1 LGRTLTVVREARA
14 CSYLSCAAGAG
25 VCACRAGSRR
35 AAVRKKVMV
44 RLGFAG
50 ILVDNV
56 KLDLI
61 SGGTPRLGVWLAE
74 NLY

>member
-1 LGRTLTVVREARA
+1 
-14 CSYLSCAAGAG
+14 
-25 VCACRAGSRR
+25 
-35 AAVRKKVMV
+35 
-44 RLGFAG
+44 
-50 ILVDNV
+50 VDNV